1 MRNAPRQTKQGRIE
15 DRLRQLFA
23 APAMRRTDGGGGC
36 CYFGR
41 HRLQLVGG
49 EIELLGSGRRYPQ
62 PPPVARGS
70 TGGPLAT
77 QPPVGRRHR
86 RMTRALYR
94 VRGAH
99 QVLRAA
105 TARRQS
111 RRLHIPRPRFSL
123 VRPHAWENVEMT
135 P

>member
-1 MRNAPRQTKQGRIE
+1 MSSKQGRIE

-49 EIELLGSGRRYPQ
+49 EIELLGSRRRYPQ

-70 TGGPLAT
+70 TGAPLAT
-77 QPPVGRRHR
+77 QPPVDLHR
-86 RMTRALYR
+86 RSTRALSR
-94 VRGAH
+94 AWDAH
-99 QVLRAA
+99 HLLASA

-123 VRPHAWENVEMT
+123 ARTHA
-135 P
+135 